1 MGTPSLLVALD
12 HLELLAEVRPEKLE
26 PAAVRWHGRLE
37 VEAAAMTLAESQLA
51 LAALASLCAGER
63 EAVEIP
69 AAAAAPGQAHVDA
82 ASLLR
87 DKAIPGSPLLGV
99 VSSSFRL
106 PTRRE
111 GRNVTEIVRGRGLCV
126 AVLAYSAAVG
136 LAASGAQAARSGT
149 IVKCGSVKGA
159 TVEGSNIWQVSA
171 VNGFKCKTARALVPG
186 LTKYDA
192 LMVKNHKAFQVTL
205 KGLTCSG
212 GQPIA
217 GSCNTVG
224 KGGVLQGFQWNLS

>member
-1 MGTPSLLVALD
+1 
-12 HLELLAEVRPEKLE
+12 
-26 PAAVRWHGRLE
+26 
-37 VEAAAMTLAESQLA
+37 
-51 LAALASLCAGER
+51 
-63 EAVEIP
+63 
-69 AAAAAPGQAHVDA
+69 
-82 ASLLR
+82 
-87 DKAIPGSPLLGV
+87 
-99 VSSSFRL
+99 
-106 PTRRE
+106 
-111 GRNVTEIVRGRGLCV
+111 VTGIVRGRGLSV
-126 AVLAYSAAVG
+126 ALLACSAVVG
-136 LAASGAQAARSGT
+136 LAASAAQAGA

-212 GQPIA
+212 GQPTA

-224 KGGVLQGFQWNLS
+224 KSGLLQGFQWNLS